1 MRQVADARF
10 SCQLRAGSYDLKDMN
25 STTIPGTHAGAHADP
40 NVADD
45 FGDARAEFH
54 ALLSGCG
61 VYDLGWRS
69 KVALTGSDRVRW
81 LNGMITN
88 NVRDLATGH
97 GVYAFL
103 LNAQGHIQ
111 ADLYAFQRGDSL
123 LVDFE
128 GGLREKVLQLF
139 DHYIIADDVEV
150 SDVSGMITALGLTGP
165 ESRSV
170 LERAGIAVPEL
181 TYLQFAEVQWQKI
194 GITVLHSGEEARESW
209 QIWVAPE
216 HVTRLWDALMQAG
229 AMPTGTAALN
239 FFRIAKGIP
248 QFGQDIRERDL
259 PQETGQMRAL
269 NFTKGCYLGQEIVER
284 IRSRG
289 AVHRE
294 FGAFTVEGELPA
306 PGTKIEAD
314 GKDVGEVTT
323 SAILSLPGGDRAV
336 ALGYLRRAAAGKKLS
351 AAQAMLIPSS
361 VPFAP

>member
-1 MRQVADARF
+1 
-10 SCQLRAGSYDLKDMN
+10 MN
-25 STTIPGTHAGAHADP
+25 SGTIPEAHAGESAGPTTA
-40 NVADD
+40 AD

-54 ALLSGCG
+54 ALLSACG

-69 KVALTGSDRVRW
+69 KIVLKGSDRVRW
-81 LNGMITN
+81 LNGMISN

-123 LVDFE
+123 MVDFE
-128 GGLREKVLQLF
+128 RGLREKVLQLF

-150 SDVSGMITALGLTGP
+150 SDVSGAITALGLTGP

-170 LERAGIAVPEL
+170 LEGAGIAVPEL

-194 GITVLHSGEEARESW
+194 RITVLHSGEEARESW
-209 QIWVAPE
+209 QVWIAPE
-216 HVTRLWDALMQAG
+216 HVSKLWDALIQAG
-229 AMPTGTAALN
+229 ARPTGTGALN

-294 FGAFTVEGELPA
+294 FGAFTVEGQLPA
-306 PGTKIEAD
+306 PGTKIQAE
-314 GKDVGEVTT
+314 GKEVGEVTT
-323 SAILSLPGGDRAV
+323 SAALPLPSGDRAV
-336 ALGYLRRAAAGKKLS
+336 ALGYLRREAAGKELS
-351 AAQAMLIPSS
+351 AAGSRL
-361 VPFAP
+361 VPNKPPLGP

>member
-1 MRQVADARF
+1 
-10 SCQLRAGSYDLKDMN
+10 MN
-25 STTIPGTHAGAHADP
+25 SATIPKSNAGERAVPTTPA
-40 NVADD
+40 D

-54 ALLSGCG
+54 ALISACG

-69 KVALTGSDRVRW
+69 KIKLTGGDRVRW

-128 GGLREKVLQLF
+128 GTLREKILQLF

-150 SDVSGMITALGLTGP
+150 TDVSGTITALGITGP
-165 ESRSV
+165 ESRAV

-181 TYLQFAEVQWQKI
+181 TYLQFAEVQWREI
-194 GITVLHSGEEARESW
+194 GITVLRSGEEARESW
-209 QIWVAPE
+209 QVWIAPE
-216 HVTRLWDALMQAG
+216 HVTNLWDALIQTG
-229 AMPTGTAALN
+229 ARPTGTAALH

-269 NFTKGCYLGQEIVER
+269 NFAKGCYLGQEIVER

-289 AVHRE
+289 AVHRQ

-306 PGTKIEAD
+306 PGTKIQAD
-314 GKDVGEVTT
+314 GKEVGEVTT
-323 SAILSLPGGDRAV
+323 SSVLPLAGGDLAV
-336 ALGYLRRAAAGKKLS
+336 ALGYLRREAAGKELQ
-351 AAQAMLIPSS
+351 AGDARLRTAQ
-361 VPFAP
+361 VPIV

>member
-1 MRQVADARF
+1 MH
-10 SCQLRAGSYDLKDMN
+10 
-25 STTIPGTHAGAHADP
+25 STTIPGAYAGERAVPTTPA
-40 NVADD
+40 D

-54 ALLSGCG
+54 ALISACG

-69 KVALTGSDRVRW
+69 KIKLTGGDRVRW
-81 LNGMITN
+81 LNGMISN

-128 GGLREKVLQLF
+128 GGLREKILQLF

-150 SDVSGMITALGLTGP
+150 TDVSGAITALGLTGP
-165 ESRSV
+165 ESRAV
-170 LERAGIAVPEL
+170 LARAGIAVPEL
-181 TYLQFAEVQWQKI
+181 TYLQFAEVRWREI

-209 QIWVAPE
+209 QVWIAPE
-216 HVTRLWDALMQAG
+216 HVTRIWDALTQAG
-229 AMPTGTAALN
+229 ARPTGTAALN

-269 NFTKGCYLGQEIVER
+269 NFAKGCYLGQEIVER

-289 AVHRE
+289 AVHRQ

-306 PGTKIEAD
+306 PGTKIQTD
-314 GKDVGEVTT
+314 GKEVGEVTT
-323 SAILSLPGGDRAV
+323 SAVLPLAEGDRKV
-336 ALGYLRRAAAGKKLS
+336 ALGYLRREAAGKELR
-351 AAQAMLIPSS
+351 AGDARLRTAQ
-361 VPFAP
+361 VPIV